1 MFEPFEGR
9 AVSRDWDTAV
19 EKLFSRPF
27 SDRTSAIQ
35 PIGVVVE
42 RKKREGER
50 ERENPC
56 YARSKDIATE
66 ISLRWK
72 ERWNRTALLETRL
85 KINLVLR
92 KQGSSIERFKKGKG
106 KQTERCVK
114 SRCND
119 DFFEKPF
126 LATHVHSPLTHSRVA
141 KNNVEWIFP
150 RAVALSSLGRRTM
163 RVKIMAEREKSFV
176 IEGRSGVFHN
186 RARISQP
193 EPCDWQTVRRAGW

>member
-1 MFEPFEGR
+1 MRHRRRKAFFPPIFRSNEPDPTDRSCSREEGTR
-9 AVSRDWDTAV
+9 R
-19 EKLFSRPF
+19 
-27 SDRTSAIQ
+27 
-35 PIGVVVE
+35 
-42 RKKREGER
+42 RKR

-141 KNNVEWIFP
+141 KNNVE
-150 RAVALSSLGRRTM
+150 
-163 RVKIMAEREKSFV
+163 
-176 IEGRSGVFHN
+176 
-186 RARISQP
+186 
-193 EPCDWQTVRRAGW
+193 